1 VVQTKYTNPGN
12 KRNPWRKEGLE
23 WYNVLHEEVCKDR
36 LSITE
41 EIFETEFKKRMLA
54 KAGKAMS
61 RKRKAVPLI
70 EVAAVHELD
79 SDSDEDD
86 GSGG

>member
-1 VVQTKYTNPGN
+1 
-12 KRNPWRKEGLE
+12 
-23 WYNVLHEEVCKDR
+23 
-36 LSITE
+36 
-41 EIFETEFKKRMLA
+41 MLA

-79 SDSDEDD
+79 SDIDEDD
-86 GSGG
+86 GSGGCGTGATSTVSDLSDSRVGIKSV